1 MDNDIEGVELR
12 EESIDRRGA
21 QMKIVY
27 IDMDDTLCDFKGAFL
42 KALEMNPSVRYPQS
56 QYRFF
61 ANLQPIE
68 GAIEAVKSLIGSD
81 EYDPYILSAPSTK
94 NPFSYAEKRE
104 WIELYF
110 GYDFCEKL
118 ILCGQKG
125 LLKGDFLIDDNH
137 EGKGQN
143 LFEGELIQF
152 GSCAYPDWLAVRTRL
167 GI

>member
-1 MDNDIEGVELR
+1 
-12 EESIDRRGA
+12 
-21 QMKIVY
+21 MKIVY
-27 IDMDDTLCDFKGAFL
+27 IDMDDTLCDFEGAFSEAL
-42 KALEMNPSVRYPQS
+42 KTNPTVRYPQS

-61 ANLQPIE
+61 ANLRPIE
-68 GAIEAVKSLIGSD
+68 GAIEAVKSLVDSD

-118 ILCGQKG
+118 ILCGHKG
-125 LLKGDFLIDDNH
+125 LLKGDLLIDDNH
-137 EGKGQN
+137 EGKGQD

-152 GSCAYPDWLAVRTRL
+152 GSYAYPNWTAVRTRL